1 MGHATARISPGHPLR
16 RLFSELVTREA
27 PDSELAT
34 YIANLLV
41 DFVHVQQVYRI
52 RDVRGKR
59 LEEVGE
65 MLVASDPLLEGG
77 SFDREREVRKHI
89 GDYTLFMAGMFPEHV
104 AALPRRGLR
113 LDSLID
119 YIKAGKE
126 SYRIVGAF
134 DQFEHRRVAGALP
147 APRRGVRVLCV
158 RTESGQIDARNH
170 ARRAVPRVEIEPSRM
185 TAATPGGR
193 RPRGRL

>member
-16 RLFSELVTREA
+16 RLFSELVTREV
-27 PDSELAT
+27 PDTELAT

-52 RDVRGKR
+52 RDVRGKP

-104 AALPRRGLR
+104 AALPNRGLR

-119 YIKAGKE
+119 YIKTGKE
-126 SYRIVGAF
+126 SYLIVGAF
-134 DQFEHRRVAGALP
+134 DQFEHRRVAPLF
-147 APRRGVRVLCV
+147 RRLAAEFEFCVYGLNRVKSTLEAM
-158 RTESGQIDARNH
+158 RDEQY
-170 ARRAVPRVEIEPSRM
+170 RAWKSNLH
-185 TAATPGGR
+185 G
-193 RPRGRL
+193 